1 MEAKMGRWNEIKY
14 TLGFNILFPRF
25 CLFVFIPC
33 SLLLAGPSPPQFPLL
48 VAVLYPAYAKVVL
61 ACSLLLFGLSV
72 AANLSISRY
81 LRRHQTQGSPY
92 TYNADWDDGSR
103 SSYFR
108 IQVTDKEAFRRLLR
122 EIQREH
128 PKEAI
133 RFWLLADSLV
143 FVPPVLLLGL
153 FALVFMLLPW
163 LVQYLWERLTK
174 RKPKPAAQG

>member
-1 MEAKMGRWNEIKY
+1 MSRWNEIKY

-33 SLLLAGPSPPQFPLL
+33 GLLLAGPSPPQFPLL

-81 LRRHQTQGSPY
+81 LRRHQVQDSPY
-92 TYNADWDDGSR
+92 AYSADRDYGSR

-108 IQVTDKEAFRRLLR
+108 IQVTDKIAFRHLLR
-122 EIQREH
+122 GIQREH

-143 FVPPVLLLGL
+143 FVPLALLLGL
-153 FALVFMLLPW
+153 FAIVFMLLPW
-163 LVQYLWERLTK
+163 LVMFFWRLLT
-174 RKPKPAAQG
+174 RKPKPAA